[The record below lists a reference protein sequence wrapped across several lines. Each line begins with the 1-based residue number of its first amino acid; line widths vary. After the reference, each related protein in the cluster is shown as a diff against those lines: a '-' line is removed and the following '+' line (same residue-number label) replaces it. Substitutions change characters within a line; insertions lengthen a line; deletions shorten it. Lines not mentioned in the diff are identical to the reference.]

1 MSRLDRQFAAYRE
14 RALAAPM
21 TKANRGVSPEIEL
34 PGGVLM
40 GLSVNK

>member
-1 MSRLDRQFAAYRE
+1 MSRLDRQFAEYRAE
-14 RALAAPM
+14 AMAAPL
-21 TKANRGVSPEIEL
+21 TRANTYVFPEIDL